1 MTGSSPF
8 STSHRPRTD
17 ADKGQSQTLFLA
29 LFLLLLAFFILLN
42 TLSTIEEG
50 RSTEVLK
57 SVQDAFPSE
66 IQAQLKDSFLD
77 GDPGS
82 VIGEGVRSRIGAVFQ
97 ASLPVIEITAD
108 PSGSPL
114 YVSVPSRSVFSPAL
128 GGVTREAETLA
139 RQLVPLLEGRPG
151 EPYMDLQILFGRG
164 DDDAREQASA
174 ADQALIIGAA
184 STALRFGA
192 LGVPRARVT
201 GGIEPGDGDITR
213 FVFRIHPARGG

>member
-1 MTGSSPF
+1 M
-8 STSHRPRTD
+8 
-17 ADKGQSQTLFLA
+17 FLA

-66 IQAQLKDSFLD
+66 IQAQLKESFLD

-82 VIGEGVRSRIGAVFQ
+82 VIGEGVRSRIGAVFE
-97 ASLPVIEITAD
+97 ASLPIIEITAD

-128 GGVTREAETLA
+128 GGVTPEAEALA
-139 RQLVPLLEGRPG
+139 RQLVPLLETRPG
-151 EPYMDLQILFGRG
+151 QAYMDLQILLGRG
-164 DDDAREQASA
+164 GDGRVRDTG
-174 ADQALIIGAA
+174 ADQDLILGAS